1 MQSEGVVQEM
11 QVFFPAMCVGGAA
24 KSVLFFCRVLLLQVL
39 QLDADVL
46 LMSLLPLLT
55 SGSVESMREAARA
68 VGNLARASPAVR
80 AALVLCADGA
90 VPQQESGS
98 AAAKDSRSCV
108 GMSAGPYVLQSLVLL
123 LEHGSWEVVHSVAG
137 ALVNLSALA
146 EAGSAL
152 SRAGLAPALAAA
164 LQRMQDWWGLA
175 QAQPEQ
181 DEQLAGEVVC
191 MCQAGELLLQS
202 AANMAAASAAAMSD
216 AILGSG
222 GPRCADLSCSSEDLA
237 RFSSIAQGLAA
248 DEQVP
253 GRIAETARV
262 VQCRLVSLW
271 GM

>member
-1 MQSEGVVQEM
+1 ML
-11 QVFFPAMCVGGAA
+11 PKRCC
-24 KSVLFFCRVLLLQVL
+24 FCRVLLLQVL
-39 QLDADVL
+39 QLNADVL
-46 LMSLLPLLT
+46 LMSLLALLT
-55 SGSVESMREAARA
+55 SGSAESMREAARA

-98 AAAKDSRSCV
+98 AAPNDSSSCV
-108 GMSAGPYVLQSLVLL
+108 CMSAGPYVLQSLVLL

-175 QAQPEQ
+175 QSQPEQ

-191 MCQAGELLLQS
+191 MQAGELLLQCV
-202 AANMAAASAAAMSD
+202 ANMAAASAAAMSD

-237 RFSSIAQGLAA
+237 RFSSITRGLAA

-253 GRIAETARV
+253 GHIAETARM
-262 VQCRLVSLW
+262 VQSRLASMW